1 MNKRSITA
9 SSIYNYGNLVRKKE
23 KEYLN
28 EKVKQNP
35 NYLEEQKVLIDSIN
49 KSWEKVLN
57 KDIRE
62 QIKKQLSLR
71 ISEFHIKTS
80 KSEHVFYSVNG
91 NNKSINV
98 TNNQKVIT
106 IPSFSTAKELIK
118 DILLTYI
125 PCYITNRYSK
135 RLLYLTIQK

>member
-1 MNKRSITA
+1 MNKRAITA
-9 SSIYNYGNLVRKKE
+9 SSIYNYEDLVRKKE

-80 KSEHVFYSVNG
+80 KSEHVFYSVDG

-118 DILLTYI
+118 DILFTYI